1 MRIIDTHTRLV
12 NVTGVQW
19 NVGRGEILARHAAH
33 AQECSP
39 DECGYAG
46 HRDGVVDSFVHVSS
60 TVERD
65 LCLAE
70 VDWVERMARLHDL
83 DLVMVAGV
91 DPTRSGDEILGDLEV
106 FAASESFRGV
116 RLPVGMPSDLPFVP
130 QLLNWLAERSLVV
143 EFSPTAQQVPAWVRA
158 LEQHPHLVSV
168 VGYDTWVITPDSTVS
183 EEWREAFRAYA
194 DGNVDAWQVT
204 LPSDGETAVV
214 SPEIMRPWLELGVE
228 LLGWDRLMF
237 ASTLSLDTSAALYP
251 KLIADFE
258 ELIAFASPEDRA
270 KFWSEN
276 AAEAYRM

>member
-12 NVTGVQW
+12 NVTGAQW
-19 NVGRGEILARHAAH
+19 SVGRDEILARHAAH
-33 AQECSP
+33 AQECTP
-39 DECGYAG
+39 AECGYAG
-46 HRDGVVDSFVHVSS
+46 HRDGAVDSFVHVSS
-60 TVERD
+60 TVERE

-70 VDWVERMARLHDL
+70 AAWVERMARMHDL
-83 DLVMVAGV
+83 DLVMIAGV
-91 DPTRSGDEILGDLEV
+91 DPTRTGAEIRADLHV

-116 RLPVGMPSDLPFVP
+116 RLPLGMPSDLPFVAD
-130 QLLNWLAERSLVV
+130 LLHWLAERSLVV
-143 EFSPTAQQVPAWVRA
+143 EFSPTADQVPSWVRA

-168 VGYDTWVITPDSTVS
+168 IGYDTWVITPGARVTDD
-183 EEWREAFRAYA
+183 WREAFRAYA

-204 LPSDGETAVV
+204 LPSDGTTAVV
-214 SPEIMRPWLELGVE
+214 APEIVRPWLELGVE
-228 LLGWDRLMF
+228 LLGWERLMF

-258 ELIAFASPEDRA
+258 ELIAFADPADRA